1 MSVSSRPAW
10 STLPVRGQVRLHSE
24 TLSQRRRR
32 RKKREE
38 RKKKEEED
46 KEEKKEEEEGVE
58 DKEENGRKK
67 MNPEPQSINRREREQ
82 SYSLENTTA
91 PFAEWNT
98 KLTSKTFKA
107 F

>member
-10 STLPVRGQVRLHSE
+10 STLLVQGQVRLHGE

-46 KEEKKEEEEGVE
+46 EREKKEEEEGVE

-67 MNPEPQSINRREREQ
+67 MNPEPQSINRRERD
-82 SYSLENTTA
+82 LENTTA